1 MTNTSSHA
9 ETVSPY
15 RWWLPSLTQFLW
27 IVFFL
32 AILLTDWRQMLINAD
47 GDPCWHWQTG
57 RWMIEHHAIM
67 RTDLFSHTRPG
78 APFVTKEWLSEVLF
92 AAAGNRLGWNGVVLV
107 AALVIATTLA
117 LLHRQLLAEG
127 SDTLLSTALVVL
139 AAWACS
145 IHWLARPHLF
155 TLLFVVVFGWQ
166 LRWFDQERVSRR
178 QLFLGLVPLMVLWT
192 NLHGGFLAGLTLIG
206 IHFVGNI
213 LRAVIGD
220 ASSRHILRR
229 RITTLG
235 ILGVACALATLL
247 NPNGWK
253 LHQHLLS
260 FLWNPS
266 QSYFTSEWNSAN
278 FHFGGMRGFALQLLV
293 LGFILVVVRR
303 PWATTDL
310 LLMAFWLYSALN
322 AMRNVPIFA
331 LIATPILA
339 EHLSAA
345 WQSVRD
351 SPWSRRF
358 RRVSNDVGALNHAA
372 GGNGLV
378 AVVIA
383 AMLLIMAKPMTV
395 GGRPIMETEI
405 WPNRFPVAT
414 VDYLRS
420 HPETVLGEMFNEDGW
435 GGYLILYLPE
445 RKVFMDGRDDFYD
458 QALLHDFTDV
468 SHLTPAWEK
477 VLEKHHVRW
486 TILPAQHPLN
496 RILELRPDWQ
506 LIFSNQVALVFSR
519 ASS

>member
-1 MTNTSSHA
+1 M
-9 ETVSPY
+9 
-15 RWWLPSLTQFLW
+15 
-27 IVFFL
+27 
-32 AILLTDWRQMLINAD
+32 
-47 GDPCWHWQTG
+47 
-57 RWMIEHHAIM
+57 
-67 RTDLFSHTRPG
+67 
-78 APFVTKEWLSEVLF
+78 
-92 AAAGNRLGWNGVVLV
+92 VLV

-117 LLHRQLLAEG
+117 LLYRQLLAEG
-127 SDTLLSTALVVL
+127 SDTLLSTALVML

-166 LRWFDQERVSRR
+166 LRWFDRERVSSR

-213 LRAVIGD
+213 LRAVMGD
-220 ASSRHILRR
+220 TSPQPVLRR

-235 ILGVACALATLL
+235 ILGVTCALATLL

-293 LGFILVVVRR
+293 LGFTLIVVRR
-303 PWATTDL
+303 PWATPDL
-310 LLMAFWLYSALN
+310 LLVAFWLYSGLN

-339 EHLSAA
+339 EHLSSWWQGAHDSA
-345 WQSVRD
+345 WSA
-351 SPWSRRF
+351 WF
-358 RRVSNDVGALNHAA
+358 RRISNDVGELNRTP
-372 GGNGLV
+372 GGGGLV
-378 AVVIA
+378 AVVVIVI
-383 AMLLIMAKPMTV
+383 LLILQ
-395 GGRPIMETEI
+395 RPVVKTKI

-414 VDYLRS
+414 VDYLRA
-420 HPETVLGEMFNEDGW
+420 HPETIHGEMFNEDGW
-435 GGYLILYLPE
+435 GGYFILYLPE
-445 RKVFMDGRDDFYD
+445 RKVFIDGRDDFYD
-458 QALLHDFTDV
+458 QALLQDFTDV
-468 SHLTPAWEK
+468 SHVTPAWEK
-477 VLEKHHVRW
+477 VFEKYHVRW

-496 RILELRPDWQ
+496 RILELRSDWQ
-506 LIFSNQVALVFSR
+506 LTFSNRVALVFSH